1 MSETKT
7 YVFGN
12 DSGSNS
18 TANGLVG
25 LIAPMLQ
32 QRGID
37 PSVLAAMMNNKNGFG
52 NDGSWFIIILFLF
65 IFLGIG
71 NRGWNNNGSDNSG
84 YPLANLLNNDTGRE
98 LIMSA
103 IQGNATSIS
112 QLAATLNCD
121 VNTLQTAIN
130 GIGSQLSQVGN
141 QVGLSSQ

>member
-1 MSETKT
+1 MSDTKT

-12 DSGSNS
+12 EGSS

-37 PSVLAAMMNNKNGFG
+37 PSVLATMMNNKNGFG

-71 NRGWNNNGSDNSG
+71 NRGWNNGGNDSST

-112 QLAATLNCD
+112 QLATTLNCD
-121 VNTLQTAIN
+121 VNALQTAVN
-130 GIGSQLSQVGN
+130 GIGSQISQVGN
-141 QVGLSSQ
+141 QVGLSA

>member
-1 MSETKT
+1 MSDTKT

-12 DSGSNS
+12 ESSNA
-18 TANGLVG
+18 TNGLVG
-25 LIAPMLQ
+25 LIAPLLQ

-37 PSVLAAMMNNKNGFG
+37 PNVLATMMSNKNGFG

-71 NRGWNNNGSDNSG
+71 NRGWNNGSDSST

-112 QLAATLNCD
+112 
-121 VNTLQTAIN
+121 
-130 GIGSQLSQVGN
+130 
-141 QVGLSSQ
+141 

>member
-1 MSETKT
+1 MSDAKT

-12 DSGSNS
+12 DSSN
-18 TANGLVG
+18 TTGLIG
-25 LIAPMLQ
+25 LIAPLLQ

-37 PSVLAAMMNNKNGFG
+37 PSVLATMMNNKNGFG

-71 NRGWNNNGSDNSG
+71 NRGLNGTSSNSSL
-84 YPLANLLNNDTGRE
+84 PLANFLNNDNGRE

-112 QLAATLNCD
+112 
-121 VNTLQTAIN
+121 
-130 GIGSQLSQVGN
+130 
-141 QVGLSSQ
+141 